1 MFLERSEALGTSL
14 RCKVKNG
21 RRRFY
26 RHFVPTALSKWHLV
40 WSASLVLVLPG
51 FKKFI
56 WDFVTVRNMPD
67 RNEAWELLCEYTK
80 GESLR
85 KHALAVEA
93 AMRACVKRYGSAED
107 DEDEW
112 GLVGLLHDF
121 DYEMFPTAEQH
132 PFTGANILCGRGY
145 SERFIRAIMGH
156 ATYTGVPRDTAMARA
171 LFATDELC
179 GFLVACALVRP
190 NKSLDDLEV
199 SSVKK
204 KLKDKAFARSVNRDD
219 IRQGIEE
226 LGVDLDEHICFVID
240 ALRPLQKQIGLNRLP
255 ATVD

>member
-1 MFLERSEALGTSL
+1 
-14 RCKVKNG
+14 
-21 RRRFY
+21 
-26 RHFVPTALSKWHLV
+26 
-40 WSASLVLVLPG
+40 
-51 FKKFI
+51 
-56 WDFVTVRNMPD
+56 MPD

-93 AMRACVKRYGSAED
+93 AMRACVNRYGAAED

-121 DYEMFPTAEQH
+121 DYEMFPSAEQH

-199 SSVKK
+199 ASVKK

-219 IRQGIEE
+219 IRQGVEV
-226 LGVDLDEHICFVID
+226 LGVDLDEHIRLVID
-240 ALRPLQKQIGLNRLP
+240 ALRPVQAQIGLNQL
-255 ATVD
+255 AASQ